1 MCLDG
6 GAFLFLQDST
16 QWCLSLQTEQI
27 QVLRHRH
34 LPDRHDA
41 GPVIVAHVQIQ
52 KRLHKFSVEE
62 AEGMA
67 IILVP
72 VSFAIAEQ
80 DTQLFPWCQFLQML
94 HDPILD
100 IIVTG
105 THLKKL
111 WMGFSQLDRKLWVIG
126 IHSYSSVSPVSLAAP
141 ESDAVK

>member
-16 QWCLSLQTEQI
+16 QWRLSLQTEQI

-41 GPVIVAHVQIQ
+41 APVIVAHIQIQ
-52 KRLHKFSVEE
+52 KRLHQFSVEE

-72 VSFAIAEQ
+72 VSFAMHQ
-80 DTQLFPWCQFLQML
+80 PLFVLFYNISNQIPSSTTTFKVIILYIYTMPHLIVVGSYAPLCPIVIDFLRQIEIMYN
-94 HDPILD
+94 
-100 IIVTG
+100 
-105 THLKKL
+105 KL
-111 WMGFSQLDRKLWVIG
+111 RKLKI
-126 IHSYSSVSPVSLAAP
+126 A
-141 ESDAVK
+141 